1 MDWENTSYFVKK
13 QFFSV
18 FYVIRYI
25 LVLPL
30 IFIYLI
36 LFYYQI
42 IRGNYYYNI
51 AEKNRLR
58 MFVINAPRGL
68 IYDANNEVL
77 ADNRPSITVFYYP
90 VQQSTPSEIYDL
102 LSVFPNSKQQIFSA
116 IKYNKIV
123 SLGSDID
130 REKVFHL
137 FSLKHRINNIFVST
151 EFRRRY
157 LYNELFSHVIG
168 YVGQI
173 TYDEYQELRKSG
185 YNYNDLIG
193 KSGIEKM
200 YEKYLKGINGALFVE
215 VDAKGNLTKIIKN
228 LPPRPANNLY
238 LTIDKDLQKVAQEAL
253 KKTGKNG
260 AVVGIDPRDG
270 AVRILVSYKDFDPN
284 IFSKHLVEERKN
296 LLTDTNLPMFNR
308 VVQGVYSPGSTFKI
322 LTTIAALN
330 EKRVSTK
337 TVFFCPGE
345 FKFGDKTFKCWEK
358 KGHGYVDLLNA
369 IRLSCNVYFINLG
382 LKAGIDN
389 IEKYAKMFGFG
400 QLTGIDLPFE
410 TSGVVPS
417 RKWKKEKTGID
428 WYDGDTISVSIGQG
442 YVAVTPLQLA
452 MFTQAVANRGVV
464 YTPYIVSKIVDVNGD
479 ILYSHTPVKKE
490 IPGIEPTIWDFLY
503 DAMESVVKNGTGHA
517 AYIPSFP
524 IAGKTGTAQNP
535 HGADHAWFI
544 CFGPVKKDTPAELVL
559 AIVVEHGGKGGAV
572 AAPIAKQIFTEYI
585 NKSRGKEFSA
595 VEEYKKQQEV
605 EYGD

>member
-1 MDWENTSYFVKK
+1 MDWENASYFVKK

-18 FYVIRYI
+18 FSVVKYV
-25 LVLPL
+25 LLMPL
-30 IFIYLI
+30 IFFYPV

-42 IRGNYYYNI
+42 ICGNYYYNI

-68 IYDANNEVL
+68 IYDANNEIL

-90 VQQSTPSEIYDL
+90 AQQFTPSELHDL
-102 LSVFPNSKQQIFSA
+102 VSVFPNSREQLFAA
-116 IKYNKIV
+116 IKSNKIIT
-123 SLGSDID
+123 LGRDID
-130 REKVFHL
+130 REKIFHL
-137 FSLKHRINNIFVST
+137 FSLKHRISNIFVST

-157 LYNELFSHVIG
+157 IYNELFSHVIG

-173 TYDEYQELRKSG
+173 TYKEYQELRKEG
-185 YNYNDLIG
+185 YSYNDIIG
-193 KSGIEKM
+193 KSGIERM

-238 LTIDKDLQKVAQEAL
+238 LTIDKDLQEVAYEAL
-253 KKTGKNG
+253 KKIGKNG
-260 AVVGIDPRDG
+260 AIIGIDPRDG

-284 IFSKHLVEERKN
+284 IFSKPLLEERRN
-296 LLTDTNLPMFNR
+296 LLTDPNLPLFNR

-330 EKRVSTK
+330 EKKISPNSV
-337 TVFFCPGE
+337 VFCSGE
-345 FKFGDKTFKCWEK
+345 FTFGNKTFKCWQK
-358 KGHGYVDLLNA
+358 KGHGYVDLSNA

-382 LKAGIDN
+382 LKVGIDN

-410 TSGVVPS
+410 TTGIVPS
-417 RKWKKEKTGID
+417 RKWKKEHTGIE
-428 WYDGDTISVSIGQG
+428 WFDGDTISVSIGQG
-442 YVAVTPLQLA
+442 YVTVTPIQLA
-452 MFTQAVANRGVV
+452 MFAQAVANRGVV
-464 YTPYIVSKIVDVNGD
+464 YTPYIVSKITDIEGN
-479 ILYSHTPVKKE
+479 ILYQHTPIKKE
-490 IPGIEPTIWDFLY
+490 ISGINPVIWDFLY
-503 DAMESVVKNGTGHA
+503 DAMESVVRNGTGYA

-535 HGADHAWFI
+535 HGQDHAWFI
-544 CFGPVKKDTPAELVL
+544 CFGPAKKDAPAELVL

-572 AAPIAKQIFTEYI
+572 AAPIAKQIFTKYI
-585 NKSRGKEFSA
+585 NKSRGKGALSS
-595 VEEYKKQQEV
+595 VGEYKKQEV